1 MANVKQVGGGAAGH
15 IYLIAADGTVWDS
28 SPAAHLSVLSAQPI
42 GPAAAQQ
49 QAAAD
54 TIVSNIVTALGGQL
68 DASELFLTFDWS
80 TGNATEVR
88 VG

>member
-28 SPAAHLSVLSAQPI
+28 SPAAHLSILSAQPV
-42 GPAAAQQ
+42 GPIVAQQ

-54 TIVSNIVTALGGQL
+54 AIASNIASALAGQV
-68 DASELFLTFDWS
+68 DASELFLMFDWS
-80 TGNATEVR
+80 TGNATEIR

>member
-15 IYLIAADGTVWDS
+15 IYLIASDGTVWDS
-28 SPAAHLSVLSAQPI
+28 SPADHLSILSAQPS
-42 GPAAAQQ
+42 GPVLTQQ

-54 TIVSNIVTALGGQL
+54 QIAANIALALAGQV
-68 DASELFLTFDWS
+68 DASELILTFDWTS
-80 TGNATEVR
+80 GVATEYR